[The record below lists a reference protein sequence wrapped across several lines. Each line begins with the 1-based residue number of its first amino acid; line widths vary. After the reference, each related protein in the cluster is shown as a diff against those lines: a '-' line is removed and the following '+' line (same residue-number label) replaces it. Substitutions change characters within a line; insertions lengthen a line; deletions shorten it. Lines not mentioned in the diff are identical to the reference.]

1 MGEDVCDRGDIS
13 LINERISMTT
23 SFNCPGDR
31 QAGFLKKPGSTAQS
45 GVDQNTSH
53 HPALLRTRVREKHC

>member
-31 QAGFLKKPGSTAQS
+31 QAGFLEKPGSTAQS
-45 GVDQNTSH
+45 RYCTSTVYRINHSIVPVDT
-53 HPALLRTRVREKHC
+53 RTI

>member
-23 SFNCPGDR
+23 SFNRPGDR

-45 GVDQNTSH
+45 STS
-53 HPALLRTRVREKHC
+53 KQDG

>member
-23 SFNCPGDR
+23 SFNRPGDR

-45 GVDQNTSH
+45 W
-53 HPALLRTRVREKHC
+53 L

>member
-45 GVDQNTSH
+45 STVQY
-53 HPALLRTRVREKHC
+53 RTG